1 MNNFMPKKDNLDKM
15 NEFLEIQIIKID
27 PRIKRKF
34 E

>member
-15 NEFLEIQIIKID
+15 SEFLEIQIIKID
-27 PRIKRKF
+27 PRIKRNF